1 MYLVV
6 LRGFRSRFFDLGWL
20 LLKISGIRNL
30 NQQASVIIQHGVFDD
45 IKDSFNESESS
56 DSSGME
62 SSSDPG
68 AGGGLDDSRFDDS
81 FSDSPSKTG
90 QQGQRPLDN
99 SGLNQKAQ
107 RNNTN
112 QARENRSASRQNQT
126 PQTQN
131 TRNSRQGG
139 NRNRRSDSS
148 PNAQAGRPQSGS
160 SEPQLSSQTRKS
172 SIMPECLI
180 LHLLKNRNAR
190 GQDIQ
195 QGHST
200 QSVAEGQDDLE
211 EIKAQNRQI
220 IELLKRINQGLN
232 GSQGN
237 F

>member
-1 MYLVV
+1 M
-6 LRGFRSRFFDLGWL
+6 
-20 LLKISGIRNL
+20 
-30 NQQASVIIQHGVFDD
+30 GVFDD

-160 SEPQLSSQTRKS
+160 SEPQLSSQTRKKLDHAGMSDS
-172 SIMPECLI
+172 SSPQ
-180 LHLLKNRNAR
+180 NRNAR

-195 QGHST
+195 HGHST